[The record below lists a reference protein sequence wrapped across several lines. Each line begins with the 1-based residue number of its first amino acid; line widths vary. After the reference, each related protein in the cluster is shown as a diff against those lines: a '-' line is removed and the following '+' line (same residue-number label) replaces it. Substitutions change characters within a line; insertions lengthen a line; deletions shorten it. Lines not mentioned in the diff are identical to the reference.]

1 MIREL
6 KKGDVVFFHIDD
18 DTQLQIEVDLKED
31 LLFTIED
38 VSAGVVI
45 RKKLDKVQLSLEV
58 VED

>member
-18 DTQLQIEVDLKED
+18 DTQLQIEVDERED
-31 LLFTIED
+31 LLFIIED

>member
-18 DTQLQIEVDLKED
+18 ETQLQIEVDIKED

-38 VSAGVVI
+38 AGAGVVI
-45 RKKLDKVQLSLEV
+45 RKKLDKTQLSLEV
-58 VED
+58 AKD

>member
-18 DTQLQIEVDLKED
+18 DTQLQIEVDIKED

-38 VSAGVVI
+38 AGSGVII
-45 RKKLDKVQLSLEV
+45 RKKLDKIQLSLEV
-58 VED
+58 MED

>member
-18 DTQLQIEVDLKED
+18 DTQLQIKVDERED

-38 VSAGVVI
+38 AGSGMI
-45 RKKLDKVQLSLEV
+45 LRKKLDKVQLSLEA

>member
-18 DTQLQIEVDLKED
+18 DTQLQIEVDERED

-38 VSAGVVI
+38 AGSGVI
-45 RKKLDKVQLSLEV
+45 IKKKLDKVQLSLEV
-58 VED
+58 AED